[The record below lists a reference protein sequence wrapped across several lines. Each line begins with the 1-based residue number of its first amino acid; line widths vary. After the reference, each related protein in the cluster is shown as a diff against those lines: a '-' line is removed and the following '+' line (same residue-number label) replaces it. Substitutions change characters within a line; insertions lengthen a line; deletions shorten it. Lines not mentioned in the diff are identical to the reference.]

1 MRPLLAPKL
10 FSHSCAMPKSAKL
23 ELLESLSEFGRLIV
37 LIAQIGTDAACC
49 LGRSY
54 AGGRTHQPLLFNCE
68 HKVLLDDL
76 AAYLFRY
83 MYRTGTAL
91 ALVQDGQPMSQ
102 VCAGIAST
110 SLCSPAITS

>member
-1 MRPLLAPKL
+1 MRHPPSPKL
-10 FSHSCAMPKSAKL
+10 FSHSCAISKSSKL
-23 ELLESLSEFGRLIV
+23 ELLESLSEFGRVVV

-54 AGGRTHQPLLFNCE
+54 AGGPTHQPLLLNCE

-76 AAYLFRY
+76 AAHLFRY

-91 ALVQDGQPMSQ
+91 ALVHNGQPMSQ
-102 VCAGIAST
+102 VVRWY
-110 SLCSPAITS
+110 SLHESV